1 MADDPAMMSSTMF
14 AMRSQ
19 LGRKILATLMC
30 IASLI
35 SSRPLLSDDPSKE
48 LGSAVDAQGVLHRGS
63 EYHKQGKKNPPWM
76 EDRIY
81 APRPQ
86 YPYEARTRHVT
97 GSGLFR
103 LTLDLST
110 GSVAKVAVIKSIGN
124 PMLDNSALAA
134 FGQWRLKPGKWK
146 EIDVP
151 VVFTMAPRPPR
162 PTPAAKPI
170 PPQR

>member
-1 MADDPAMMSSTMF
+1 MIRPACHQMIP

-19 LGRKILATLMC
+19 LGLKILATLMC
-30 IASLI
+30 MASLI
-35 SSRPLLSDDPSKE
+35 SSRPLLSQDVSK
-48 LGSAVDAQGVLHRGS
+48 LPGSAVDAHGVRHYWS
-63 EYHKQGKKNPPWM
+63 EPGKKKAPWI
-76 EDRIY
+76 EDAIKKV
-81 APRPQ
+81 RPQ
-86 YPYEARTRHVT
+86 YPYEAVQRHVT

-110 GSVAKVAVIKSIGN
+110 GSVAKVAVIKSMGN
-124 PMLDNSALAA
+124 PVLDNSALEA
-134 FGQWRLKPGKWK
+134 FRQWRWKPSKWK

-151 VVFTMAPRPPR
+151 VVFTMTPRPPQ